1 MGWSLIY
8 FPPLLQFLSHCGSCF
23 HFYRVGYCH
32 SNCIQL
38 FNWKIQVN
46 GTICENGQ
54 DFRKFQNQPFLN
66 VLNSVGNYSGE
77 LPSSSSSPII
87 TSLPLP
93 LSLFH
98 SSDPRVNWLQRYTCK
113 WSNDKN
119 LTFSLP
125 GPNLIDSSSRFSRKR
140 KNEKPNKKITVIIAK
155 WEHFLIILIHF
166 NYPAKEFI
174 YLKKKKV

>member
-1 MGWSLIY
+1 MEQSAKMDRIFENFKINHFWMYWIRSGIIVANS
-8 FPPLLQFLSHCGSCF
+8 PPPPPP
-23 HFYRVGYCH
+23 R
-32 SNCIQL
+32 
-38 FNWKIQVN
+38 
-46 GTICENGQ
+46 
-54 DFRKFQNQPFLN
+54 
-66 VLNSVGNYSGE
+66 
-77 LPSSSSSPII
+77 PSS
-87 TSLPLP
+87 PLS

-174 YLKKKKV
+174 YFKKKKSLMLIIKNHFHSRVWKKNSWSS